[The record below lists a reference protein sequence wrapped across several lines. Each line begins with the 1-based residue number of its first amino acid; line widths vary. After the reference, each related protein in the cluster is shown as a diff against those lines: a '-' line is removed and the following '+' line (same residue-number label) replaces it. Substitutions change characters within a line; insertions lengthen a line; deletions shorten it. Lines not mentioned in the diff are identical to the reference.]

1 MQGIQTLYYN
11 IYEKRWDKRNVGDAQ
26 VAWFGNKSAE
36 NIVITESFMDATSSA
51 QVIAKLKNMDYRDV
65 LDNYLF
71 ISANG
76 QYSNLKK
83 ETIKR
88 FLEQNIVGKVIL
100 AHYNDKA
107 GESFDKMY
115 LKNGE
120 FYELVK
126 DKNLVVFKPA
136 MEKDWN
142 DFIRNNELGEDFKDK
157 IIMEKAEN
165 YYKSYMEELK
175 LEEEF
180 KKEEV
185 LVTEPEEEVE
195 EIEEEMNENDSSP
208 FLPGTVFKISSILN
222 DLMETK
228 IAKNKTNYFYKI
240 ENNSVKFAK
249 FTAKLK
255 GVTKNGI
262 YSAFFKE
269 GDFIEI
275 DKNGKE
281 KGTGVSAL
289 YGKNISSLNNI
300 KNIVFSTS
308 ITNAFKILKAKNA
321 SIKDSVIIA
330 MKSVSL
336 EAEILYEQLVEH
348 ILVRNGFGIKNIYV
362 VKNNKKNRQ
371 FLESLLNNKKSL
383 YNIKYLAFNVKINYF
398 DEKDLKNVKMEMD
411 INSTDSL
418 KKEKKN
424 DFEITQ

>member
-1 MQGIQTLYYN
+1 
-11 IYEKRWDKRNVGDAQ
+11 
-26 VAWFGNKSAE
+26 
-36 NIVITESFMDATSSA
+36 
-51 QVIAKLKNMDYRDV
+51 
-65 LDNYLF
+65 
-71 ISANG
+71 
-76 QYSNLKK
+76 
-83 ETIKR
+83 
-88 FLEQNIVGKVIL
+88 
-100 AHYNDKA
+100 
-107 GESFDKMY
+107 
-115 LKNGE
+115 
-120 FYELVK
+120 LVK